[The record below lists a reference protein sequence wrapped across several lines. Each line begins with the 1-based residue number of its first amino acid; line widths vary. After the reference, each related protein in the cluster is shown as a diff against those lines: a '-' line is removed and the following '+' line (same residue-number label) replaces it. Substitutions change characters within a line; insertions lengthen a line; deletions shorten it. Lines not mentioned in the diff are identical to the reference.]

1 LETEVVTCPFVQVP
15 LNVMEDRMFGSVDVK
30 KTLET
35 GETIFT
41 PGLLAAAHRGILYV
55 DDINL
60 LDMDL
65 LTMMLQAITDG
76 YVLVER
82 EGISVR

>member
-1 LETEVVTCPFVQVP
+1 ML
-15 LNVMEDRMFGSVDVK
+15 GSVDVK

-35 GETIFT
+35 GETVFT
-41 PGLLAAAHRGILYV
+41 PGLLASAHRGILYV

-65 LTMMLQAITDG
+65 LTMMLQAVTDG
-76 YVLVER
+76 
-82 EGISVR
+82 